1 MKEHKGVEQFQSE
14 KATVVTI
21 GTFDGVHT
29 GHQKII
35 KRVVKAGQE
44 SGLESVI
51 LTFFPHPR
59 MVLQQDSGI
68 KLINTIEERVAILSK
83 TGIDHLVVH
92 PFTKEFSQLDAQEYV
107 RDILVKQLRAR
118 KIIIGYD
125 HRFGRNRSADIEDL
139 RQLGKEYGVEVEEI
153 SKQEID
159 EVAVSSTKIRRAL
172 MEGEV
177 EKANRFLQYPFS
189 LSGWV
194 IRGLGLGRDLGYP
207 TANLLIPET
216 YRLIPRE
223 GVYIVRS
230 ELLDQSVVFGL
241 MSIGVRPTI
250 GGSQLAIETH
260 FLDCDAD
267 LYGRFISIQMLS
279 RIRDQKDFGNLE
291 ALKQAMDRDKEFAL
305 KYIQKHYAQ

>member
-1 MKEHKGVEQFQSE
+1 MKEHKGVDQFQSQKE
-14 KATVVTI
+14 TVVTI

-35 KRVVKAGQE
+35 KRVVNAGRE

-68 KLINTIEERVAILSK
+68 KLINTIEERVDILSK

-92 PFTKEFSQLDAQEYV
+92 PFTREFAKMDAEEYV
-107 RDILVKQLRAR
+107 RDILVEKLRAR

-125 HRFGRNRSADIEDL
+125 HRFGRNRSADIDDL
-139 RQLGKEYGVEVEEI
+139 RELGKERGIEVEEI

-172 MEGEV
+172 AEGEV
-177 EKANRFLQYPFS
+177 EKANRFLQYPFT

-194 IRGLGLGRDLGYP
+194 VRGLGLGRDLGYP
-207 TANLLIPET
+207 TANLLIPES
-216 YRLIPRE
+216 YRLIPKE

-230 ELLDQSVVFGL
+230 KLSDQSVFFGL

-260 FLDCDAD
+260 FLDFQGN
-267 LYGRFISIQMLS
+267 LYGQFLNIQLLS

-291 ALKQAMDRDKEFAL
+291 ALKEGMNRDKEFAL
-305 KYIQKHYAQ
+305 KYIEKNYAQ